1 MDIVTWAARLPN
13 GTIITGEAVD
23 PDADIA
29 NEIERLRDQRDEAQ
43 AEVARLRA
51 IASEALA
58 YESPH
63 SYDTEADDILGV
75 WDIALARIAGDN
87 SGQDAAG
94 AGPVPGV
101 ENLEAQR

>member
-1 MDIVTWAARLPN
+1 MATRRRATHEEVDFYKTRVDEVIRLLDTAN
-13 GTIITGEAVD
+13 AER
-23 PDADIA
+23 DA
-29 NEIERLRDQRDEAQ
+29 AQ

-94 AGPVPGV
+94 G
-101 ENLEAQR
+101 

>member
-1 MDIVTWAARLPN
+1 MTTPTDLIAYLRETL
-13 GTIITGEAVD
+13 TSQAVLID
-23 PDADIA
+23 DQGKAMTAIA
-29 NEIERLRDQRDEAQ
+29 QQRDEAQ

-58 YESPH
+58 YQSPH

-94 AGPVPGV
+94 G
-101 ENLEAQR
+101 